1 MIVNYK
7 NLMEYVNNVTME
19 INNKGGYKALF
30 PFLRRFNMDNKEI
43 IKAIEES
50 GLKLKYIA
58 DCLGISYMTLYRKL
72 HSKSSWKYE
81 EIEKLKKLLNK

>member
-1 MIVNYK
+1 MIIT
-7 NLMEYVNNVTME
+7 TMR

-58 DCLGISYMTLYRKL
+58 KELNISYMSLYRKL

-81 EIEKLKKLLNK
+81 EIQKLKELLDK

>member
-1 MIVNYK
+1 MIII
-7 NLMEYVNNVTME
+7 TMR
-19 INNKGGYKALF
+19 INNKGGYKA
-30 PFLRRFNMDNKEI
+30 PVYVLRRFSMNNEQI
-43 IKAIEES
+43 IKDIEAS

-58 DCLGISYMTLYRKL
+58 KELNISYMTLYRKL

>member
-1 MIVNYK
+1 
-7 NLMEYVNNVTME
+7 
-19 INNKGGYKALF
+19 
-30 PFLRRFNMDNKEI
+30 MDNEQI

-81 EIEKLKKLLNK
+81 EVEKLKKLLNK

>member
-1 MIVNYK
+1 M
-7 NLMEYVNNVTME
+7 NNE
-19 INNKGGYKALF
+19 Q
-30 PFLRRFNMDNKEI
+30 I

-50 GLKLKYIA
+50 GLKLNFVA
-58 DCLGISYMTLYRKL
+58 DCLSICYMTLYRKL

>member
-1 MIVNYK
+1 
-7 NLMEYVNNVTME
+7 
-19 INNKGGYKALF
+19 
-30 PFLRRFNMDNKEI
+30 MDNREI

-58 DCLGISYMTLYRKL
+58 KELNISYMTLYRKL

>member
-1 MIVNYK
+1 
-7 NLMEYVNNVTME
+7 
-19 INNKGGYKALF
+19 
-30 PFLRRFNMDNKEI
+30 MDNKEI

-50 GLKLKYIA
+50 GLKLKHIA

-81 EIEKLKKLLNK
+81 EVERLKKLLNK

>member
-1 MIVNYK
+1 M
-7 NLMEYVNNVTME
+7 NNE
-19 INNKGGYKALF
+19 Q
-30 PFLRRFNMDNKEI
+30 I

-50 GLKLKYIA
+50 GLKLKYVA

-81 EIEKLKKLLNK
+81 EIENIEREIDKLRLELRCMEVGL

>member
-1 MIVNYK
+1 
-7 NLMEYVNNVTME
+7 
-19 INNKGGYKALF
+19 
-30 PFLRRFNMDNKEI
+30 MDNEQI
-43 IKAIEES
+43 IKDIEAS

>member
-1 MIVNYK
+1 
-7 NLMEYVNNVTME
+7 
-19 INNKGGYKALF
+19 
-30 PFLRRFNMDNKEI
+30 MDNKEI

-50 GLKLKYIA
+50 GLKLKYISKE
-58 DCLGISYMTLYRKL
+58 LNISYMTLYRKL

>member
-1 MIVNYK
+1 MIIT
-7 NLMEYVNNVTME
+7 TMK

-30 PFLRRFNMDNKEI
+30 PFLRRFNMNNEQI

>member
-1 MIVNYK
+1 MN
-7 NLMEYVNNVTME
+7 
-19 INNKGGYKALF
+19 
-30 PFLRRFNMDNKEI
+30 NKEI

-58 DCLGISYMTLYRKL
+58 KELNISYMSLYRKL

-81 EIEKLKKLLNK
+81 EIQKLKELLNK

>member
-1 MIVNYK
+1 MIII
-7 NLMEYVNNVTME
+7 TMR
-19 INNKGGYKALF
+19 INNRRGLYKA
-30 PFLRRFNMDNKEI
+30 PVYVLRRFSMNNEQI
-43 IKAIEES
+43 IKDIEAS

-58 DCLGISYMTLYRKL
+58 KELNISYMTLYRKL

>member
-1 MIVNYK
+1 
-7 NLMEYVNNVTME
+7 
-19 INNKGGYKALF
+19 
-30 PFLRRFNMDNKEI
+30 MDNREI

-58 DCLGISYMTLYRKL
+58 KELNVSYMTLYRKL

-81 EIEKLKKLLNK
+81 EIEKLKELLKK